1 MIRRYLPTLLLV
13 ALLTLIYYVAGRIG
27 LALAVVNPSA
37 SGVWPSTGIALAA
50 LLLFGHRLWPAV
62 FLGALWVNLT
72 TSGAV
77 GASLMIAV
85 GNTLEAVLGA
95 YLVNLYAS
103 GRHAFDQSRTIFRFI
118 VLAAMLSTALSAT
131 LGTGTLALSGLARW
145 SEFGAVWSTWW
156 LGDATSAL
164 IVTPVILLWANA
176 GFRWERPRTLE
187 AALLLLAVVSVG
199 VGTFSGLTPER
210 LRGYPLVF
218 AVFPIIVWAA
228 FRFGRRITAT
238 ATIVLAAMA
247 VWGTMRDVGPF
258 AIFDVNESL
267 LLLQGFMAVVSITGL
282 TLAAMVAERRR
293 HERALRASEEQ
304 YRIVTDTASDVV
316 VTIDRHS
323 TITYINAAA
332 EKVFGYRAAELIGR
346 SLTELMP
353 ARLRSLHRASFERY
367 NSTGQRNMNW
377 TNVEL
382 PGLHKDGHEI
392 PLEISFSEFRR
403 EDKHLFTG
411 IVRDVSE
418 RKRAEESQRWLATIV
433 ESSTDAI
440 IGKTLDGII
449 LSWNQAAERM
459 YGYTAEEVIGRPI
472 TLLAPPE
479 RADEAERLLARVRQ
493 GERIENFETRRR
505 RKDGKQL
512 YVSLTISPIRDA
524 IGTIRGASTI
534 ARDISERKRTEARI
548 RYLAHHDALTGLPN
562 RLLFRDRI
570 GHAIAQARRAHKQA
584 AVLFLDLD
592 GFKHINDSLGH
603 EIGDKLLRMTARR
616 LEGCLRHG
624 DSVARLGGDEFVI
637 SLSDLTDNRDAMPIA
652 EKVLQ
657 ALREPFHVQQHEL
670 HISGSIGISLC
681 PADGEDADVLMRAA
695 DAAMYHAKDNGRN
708 NYQFFTAR
716 LNEAARRRLQIAN
729 FMHQALQ
736 QDEFKLYYQP
746 QVDMRS
752 GRIVAA
758 EALLRWWQPEL
769 GLVATSEFIK
779 VAEETGLIVPLGD
792 WVLHEGCSDLRHWYD
807 AGFTQLRLTVNLSPQ
822 QFRRPGFVETTARV
836 LEENH
841 LPASALGLEITE
853 SVLMM
858 QSEENLTILRRLA
871 DMGVHIAVDDFGIG
885 YSSLAYLQRFPFH
898 TLKIDRSFVN
908 GIGHDSNDAALV
920 TAVIAMTRNLHL
932 EVVGEG
938 VETADQAAFLKE
950 HGCNVAQGYH
960 FGEAIAA
967 ESFEQLLR
975 AGPAPGQARISQFSG
990 Y

>member
-1 MIRRYLPTLLLV
+1 MTGKYLPTLLPM
-13 ALLTLIYYVAGRIG
+13 ALLASIYYAAGYVG
-27 LALAVVNPSA
+27 LALAVVNPNA
-37 SGVWPSTGIALAA
+37 SGVWPATGIALAA
-50 LLLFGHRLWPAV
+50 LLLFGYRLWPGV
-62 FLGALWVNLT
+62 FLGALAVNLT
-72 TSGAV
+72 ASGVV
-77 GASLMIAV
+77 GASLMIAL
-85 GNTLEAVLGA
+85 GNTLEAVFGA
-95 YLVNLYAS
+95 YLVNVYAN
-103 GRHAFDQSRTIFRFI
+103 GRDAFGSSRTIFRFV
-118 VLAAMLSTALSAT
+118 VLAAMLSTAVSAT
-131 LGTGTLALSGLARW
+131 LGTATLALSGLARW
-145 SEFGAVWSTWW
+145 SEFSAVWSTWW
-156 LGDATSAL
+156 LGDATGAL
-164 IVTPVILLWANA
+164 IVTPLILLWANA
-176 GFRWERPRTLE
+176 GLRWERSRTYE
-187 AALLLLAVVSVG
+187 AALLLLAVVAVG
-199 VGTFSGLTPER
+199 VGTFSGWAPER

-218 AVFPIIVWAA
+218 AIFPIIVWAA
-228 FRFGRRITAT
+228 FRFGRRIAAT
-238 ATIVLAAMA
+238 TTVLLAAMA
-247 VWGTMRDVGPF
+247 IWGTLRELGPF
-258 AIFDVNESL
+258 AIFDENESL

-282 TLAAMVAERRR
+282 TLAAMVAERRQN
-293 HERALRASEEQ
+293 ERALRASEEQ
-304 YRIVTDTASDVV
+304 YRIVTDTATDVV

-323 TITYINAAA
+323 RITYINAAA
-332 EKVFGYRAAELIGR
+332 EKIFGYRPAELIGR

-353 ARLRSLHRASFERY
+353 TRLRALHRGSFERY
-367 NSTGQRNMNW
+367 QRTGQRHIGW

-392 PLEISFSEFRR
+392 PLEISFSEFKRD
-403 EDKHLFTG
+403 DKHLFTG

-440 IGKTLDGII
+440 IGATLDGNI
-449 LSWNQAAERM
+449 LSWNQAAEHM
-459 YGYTAEEVIGRPI
+459 YGYSAEEMIGRPI
-472 TLLAPPE
+472 ALLAPPE
-479 RADEAERLLARVRQ
+479 RAEEGARLIERVRQ

-524 IGTIRGASTI
+524 IGTIRGVSTI

-670 HISGSIGISLC
+670 HVSGSIGISLY
-681 PADGEDADVLMRAA
+681 PSDGEDADVLMRAA
-695 DAAMYHAKDNGRN
+695 DAAMYHAKENGRN

-716 LNEAARRRLQIAN
+716 LNEASRRRLQIAN
-729 FMHQALQ
+729 YMHQALEQ
-736 QDEFKLYYQP
+736 HEFKLYYQP
-746 QVDMRS
+746 QVDMQS

-758 EALLRWWQPEL
+758 EALIRWWQPQL
-769 GLVATSEFIK
+769 GFVATGEFIK
-779 VAEETGLIVPLGD
+779 VAEETGLIVPIGD
-792 WVLHEGCSDLRHWYD
+792 WVLHEGCADLRHWYD

-858 QSEENLTILRRLA
+858 QSEENLAILRRLA
-871 DMGVHIAVDDFGIG
+871 EMGIHIAVDDFGVG
-885 YSSLAYLQRFPFH
+885 YSSLSYLQRFPFH

-920 TAVIAMTRNLHL
+920 MAVIAMTRNLHL

-938 VETADQAAFLKE
+938 VENADQAAFLRE
-950 HGCNVAQGYH
+950 HGCTVAQGYH

-975 AGPAPGQARISQFSG
+975 AAPAPGGARVSQFRG